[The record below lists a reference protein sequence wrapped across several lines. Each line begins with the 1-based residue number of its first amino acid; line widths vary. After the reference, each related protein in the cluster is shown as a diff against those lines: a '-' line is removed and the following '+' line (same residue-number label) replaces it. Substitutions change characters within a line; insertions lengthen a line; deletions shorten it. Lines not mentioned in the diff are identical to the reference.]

1 LMSLDLDHLKK
12 LVVEEVDRI
21 RERIIRMA
29 DTIHENPELG
39 HQEFKASEIL
49 TTALREGGFEVRLG
63 VAGMKTAF
71 TALKRG
77 GAERPVVGILC
88 EYDALK
94 GLGHACGHNLIG
106 AGGVGAALA
115 LSSVLPQIPGS
126 LMVFGTPAEEG
137 GVENAGGKVIMVEE
151 FKAADAC
158 LIWHPGS
165 RNMASRQS
173 SFAREAIQFEFYG
186 KAAHAGGS
194 PWEGVNA
201 LNALLL
207 MFRAIDALRQHVRPD
222 VRIHGIIEKGGEAPN
237 IVPDYASAK
246 LYVRAA
252 DINYLREVSE
262 KVKNC
267 ARGAALATGA
277 EVKFWNYANTYA
289 NTIPNLTLA
298 DAIEENM
305 RALGVEVHKGI
316 LPGGGSTDVGNVSQ
330 VTPICSFYL
339 AIGPE
344 TLVGHTPEFRD
355 AARSEKGHEAL
366 IMAAKIMAMTALD
379 LYLKPGFLEKVREEW
394 MKAKASIEGK

>member
-1 LMSLDLDHLKK
+1 MDLDSLKR
-12 LVVEEVDRI
+12 LVSSEVDRL
-21 RERIIRMA
+21 RDRIIWMA
-29 DTIHENPELG
+29 DTIHENPEIG
-39 HQEFKASEIL
+39 HKEFRASEIL
-49 TTALREGGFEVRLG
+49 TSALREGGFEVRVG

-71 TALKRG
+71 TAFKRG
-77 GAERPVVGILC
+77 RAERPVVGILY

-115 LSSVLPQIPGS
+115 LSRVLQDVEGS
-126 LMVFGTPAEEG
+126 LMVFGTSAEEG

-151 FKAADAC
+151 FRAADAC

-173 SFAREAIQFEFYG
+173 SYAREAIQFEFYG
-186 KAAHAGGS
+186 KAAHAGAA

-201 LNALLL
+201 LNTLLL

-246 LYVRAA
+246 FYVRVA
-252 DINYLREVSE
+252 DINYLHEVSE

-267 ARGAALATGA
+267 ARGAAMATGA
-277 EVKFWNYANTYA
+277 EVRFWNYANTYA
-289 NTIPNLTLA
+289 NTIVNHTLA

-305 RALGVEVHKGI
+305 RALGVEVYKPQERRI
-316 LPGGGSTDVGNVSQ
+316 PPGGGSTDVGNVSQ

-339 AIGPE
+339 VIGPE
-344 TLVGHTPEFRD
+344 TLVGHTPEFRE
-355 AARSEKGHEAL
+355 AARSEKGHEAVIL
-366 IMAAKIMAMTALD
+366 AEDPRYDSPGPLPEAGAL
-379 LYLKPGFLEKVREEW
+379 RE
-394 MKAKASIEGK
+394 G

>member
-1 LMSLDLDHLKK
+1 MTNLDHLKR
-12 LVVEEVDRI
+12 LVSSEVDKLRD
-21 RERIIRMA
+21 RIIWMA
-29 DTIHENPELG
+29 DTIHENPEIG

-49 TTALREGGFEVRLG
+49 TSALEEGGFEVRLG
-63 VAGMKTAF
+63 VAGMRTAF
-71 TALKRG
+71 TASKRG
-77 GAERPVVGILC
+77 RSDRPVVGILC

-115 LSSVLPQIPGS
+115 LSRVLQDIDGS

-151 FKAADAC
+151 FRAADAC

-173 SFAREAIQFEFYG
+173 SYAREAIQFEFYG
-186 KAAHAGGS
+186 KAAHAGAS

-246 LYVRAA
+246 FYVRA
-252 DINYLREVSE
+252 
-262 KVKNC
+262 
-267 ARGAALATGA
+267 
-277 EVKFWNYANTYA
+277 
-289 NTIPNLTLA
+289 
-298 DAIEENM
+298 
-305 RALGVEVHKGI
+305 
-316 LPGGGSTDVGNVSQ
+316 
-330 VTPICSFYL
+330 
-339 AIGPE
+339 
-344 TLVGHTPEFRD
+344 
-355 AARSEKGHEAL
+355 
-366 IMAAKIMAMTALD
+366 
-379 LYLKPGFLEKVREEW
+379 
-394 MKAKASIEGK
+394 

>member
-1 LMSLDLDHLKK
+1 MTNLDHLKR
-12 LVVEEVDRI
+12 LVSSEVDKLRD
-21 RERIIRMA
+21 RIIWMA
-29 DTIHENPELG
+29 DTIHENPEIG

-49 TTALREGGFEVRLG
+49 TSALEEGGFEVRLG
-63 VAGMKTAF
+63 VAGMRTAF
-71 TALKRG
+71 TASKRG
-77 GAERPVVGILC
+77 RSDRPVVGILC

-115 LSSVLPQIPGS
+115 LSRVLQDIDGS

-151 FKAADAC
+151 FRAADAC

-173 SFAREAIQFEFYG
+173 SYAREAIQFEFYG
-186 KAAHAGGS
+186 KAAHAGAS

-246 LYVRAA
+246 FYVRAA
-252 DINYLREVSE
+252 DINYLNEVSE

-289 NTIPNLTLA
+289 NTIVNLTLA

-305 RALGVEVHKGI
+305 KALGVEVYKPEEGRMP
-316 LPGGGSTDVGNVSQ
+316 PGGGSTDVGNVSQ
-330 VTPICSFYL
+330 VTPICNFYL

-355 AARSEKGHEAL
+355 AARSEKGHEAV
-366 IMAAKIMAMTALD
+366 IMAAKILAMTALD
-379 LYLKPGFLEKVREEW
+379 LYLKPGFLLRVREEW
-394 MKAKASIEGK
+394 MRAKGLL

>member
-1 LMSLDLDHLKK
+1 MGLDYLKR
-12 LVVEEVDRI
+12 LVISEVDGF
-21 RERIIRMA
+21 REKLIRMA

-39 HQEFKASEIL
+39 HQEFKASEVL
-49 TTALREGGFEVRLG
+49 TSALEESGFEVRLG
-63 VAGMKTAF
+63 VAGMRTAF
-71 TALKRG
+71 TARREG
-77 GAERPVVGILC
+77 RAERPVVGLLC

-106 AGGVGAALA
+106 AGGVGAAMA
-115 LSSVLPQIPGS
+115 LSRVLHHIDGS

-137 GVENAGGKVIMVEE
+137 GVENAGGKVIMIEE
-151 FKAADAC
+151 FKAADVC
-158 LIWHPGS
+158 IMWHPGS
-165 RNMASRQS
+165 RNMAGRQS
-173 SFAREAIQFEFYG
+173 SYAREAIKFEFLG
-186 KAAHAGGS
+186 KAAHAGAA

-207 MFRAIDALRQHVRPD
+207 MYSGIDALRQHLRPD

-237 IVPDYASAK
+237 IVPEYASAK

-252 DINYLREVSE
+252 DINYLQEVSE

-277 EVKFWNYANTYA
+277 EVRFWNYANTYA

-305 RALGVEVHKGI
+305 RALGVEVYRPQEGRI
-316 LPGGGSTDVGNVSQ
+316 PPGGGSTDLGNVSQ
-330 VTPICSFYL
+330 VTPTCSFYL

-344 TLVGHTPEFRD
+344 SLVGHTSEFRE

-366 IMAAKIMAMTALD
+366 ILAAKILAMTAID
-379 LYLKPGFLEKVREEW
+379 LYMKPGLLESVREEW
-394 MKAKASIEGK
+394 KRAKAPL